1 MHLEKIKDIYPS
13 VLLVILLLCG
23 SLYTSHLIATQNYLI
38 GPIVVGVLGGIL
50 ALGWMV
56 RDYKMGIYFMFILSV
71 FMSFANRMFDSQFQF
86 GVVLDAIAGLTFVL
100 MLITDSTRK
109 DWSHLKNPITYF
121 YIFIVVYQ
129 LLQVF
134 NPNAISFLGWLVAFR
149 GNTSFL
155 LFFAFYALFLSFDEV
170 RKFTILWLL
179 LAAIVAVY
187 GIWQE
192 VVGLNTQEL
201 RWVYSN
207 PGRTDLLVIWGHLRK
222 FSFLSDPSIFGL
234 FMAFSALASLILA
247 LGPYRGT
254 IRLLL
259 LVAGGMMLVSM
270 SFSGTRTAFAM
281 VAVGVV
287 FYIILTLRSRRTFLV
302 MLFVGAGAAAILFG
316 PFYGGTIKRIRSTF
330 ALEKDASM
338 NVRDKK
344 RIRLQEYVR
353 SHPIG
358 GGLNTTGINGLK
370 YSQGH
375 ELAEGWDPD
384 SGYLLTALEL
394 GWIGLVLG
402 MVFFFAVVMQGIN
415 NYFSIN
421 DPLLQNFTLAYLVP
435 FFALSVAHFTQDAM
449 FQKPVYL
456 VIIATYA
463 LMLTLPT
470 YRRGAKTIR
479 KTI

>member
-1 MHLEKIKDIYPS
+1 MQLEKIKSAYPT
-13 VLLVILLLCG
+13 VLLVVFLMSA

-38 GPIVVGVLGGIL
+38 GPLVVGVLFGLL
-50 ALGWMV
+50 AFGWML
-56 RDYKMGIYFMFILSV
+56 RDYKMGIYFMFILAV
-71 FMSFANRMFDSQFQF
+71 FMSFLNRMMGSQIQF

-100 MLITDSTRK
+100 MLIHEWNK
-109 DWSHLKNPITYF
+109 AKWSFLRHPITYF
-121 YIFIVVYQ
+121 YIFIVIYQ

-134 NPNAISFLGWLVAFR
+134 NPDAVSFLGWLVAFR

-155 LFFAFYALFLSFDEV
+155 LFLAFYALFQSFDEV
-170 RKFTILWLL
+170 KKFTMLWLI

-192 VVGLNTQEL
+192 LAGLNPQEM

-222 FSFLSDPSIFGL
+222 FSLLSDPSIFGL
-234 FMAFSALASLILA
+234 FMAFSALACFIFA
-247 LGPYRGT
+247 LGPYSKKVRFLMV
-254 IRLLL
+254 I
-259 LVAGGMMLVSM
+259 GGIVMLISM

-287 FYIILTLRSRRTFLV
+287 FFILLTLRSKTTIIV
-302 MLFVGAGAAAILFG
+302 MFIAGAGAAAVLFG

-330 ALEKDASM
+330 SIDKDASM

-353 SHPIG
+353 SHPFG
-358 GGLNTTGINGLK
+358 GGLNTTGQNGLK
-370 YSQGH
+370 YSAGH
-375 ELAEGWDPD
+375 TLAEGWDPD

-402 MVFFFAVVMQGIN
+402 MAFFFVVVVKGID

-421 DPLLQNFTLAYLVP
+421 DPLVQNYTLAYIVP
-435 FFALSVAHFTQDAM
+435 FFSLSVAHFTQDAM

-463 LMLTLPT
+463 LMLIIPS
-470 YRRGAKTIR
+470 YRKGVQTIH
-479 KTI
+479 